1 MKQAIGGM
9 IIGVPL
15 FLWGFVQYR
24 KSRAA
29 AMWPTAQG
37 AIVGATVESEF
48 SRGGEDEADSWS
60 YYPAVQYH
68 YAVGQQTYQGNRI
81 AIERRGY
88 QRPEQAQA
96 ALAPFPVG
104 QPVLV
109 YYDPARPHEAVL
121 DPSKKAGV
129 VLMVIG
135 ALIAVVP
142 LAAAL

>member
-29 AMWPTAQG
+29 ALWPAAQG

-48 SRGGEDEADSWS
+48 SRGGEDEADSCS

-68 YAVGQQTYQGNRI
+68 YAVGQRTYQGNRI
-81 AIERRGY
+81 RYR
-88 QRPEQAQA
+88 A
-96 ALAPFPVG
+96 ARLSEAG
-104 QPVLV
+104 TGAGG
-109 YYDPARPHEAVL
+109 ARTV
-121 DPSKKAGV
+121 SGGSAGV
-129 VLMVIG
+129 GLLRPG
-135 ALIAVVP
+135 
-142 LAAAL
+142 AAARSGPRSEQEKRTSCSWRSGR